1 MSYNWFMEQEE
12 QSNHETLMSWQFPE
26 YIKPERGK
34 LWYFWFF
41 SAVILLLV
49 YAMVSINFLFAIIVI
64 IGAIIVL
71 MRSKYH
77 PSAVDFAITKD
88 GLLVEGKFYAF
99 DLIKDFYIIYKPKE
113 IKNLYFEFKS
123 LLRPRIIIPLEDQN
137 PLAVRDLLKQ
147 YLDENL
153 EKEEE
158 PASEA
163 FRKLFKL

>member
-1 MSYNWFMEQEE
+1 MEKDE
-12 QSNHETLMSWQFPE
+12 QQSDQQILMSWQFPE
-26 YIKPERGK
+26 YLKPERGK
-34 LWYFWFF
+34 AWYFFFF
-41 SAVILLLV
+41 SAVILLLI
-49 YAMVSINFLFAIIVI
+49 YAMVTINFLFAIIVI
-64 IGAIIVL
+64 ISAIIVL
-71 MRSKYH
+71 MRSKYQ
-77 PSAVDFAITKD
+77 PVAVDFSITKN
-88 GLLVEGKFYAF
+88 GLMVEEKFYPF

-123 LLRPRIIIPLEDQN
+123 LLKPRVIIPLEDQN
-137 PLAVRDLLKQ
+137 PLKVRDLLKE

>member
-1 MSYNWFMEQEE
+1 MEQEE
-12 QSNHETLMSWQFPE
+12 QSNHDILMSWQFPE
-26 YIKPERGK
+26 YLKPERSK
-34 LWYFWFF
+34 LWFFWFF
-41 SAVILLLV
+41 SAVILLLI
-49 YAMVSINFLFAIIVI
+49 YAMVTINFLFAIIVI

-71 MRSKYH
+71 MRSKH
-77 PSAVDFAITKD
+77 QPNVVDFAITPD
-88 GLLVEGKFYAF
+88 GLLVESKSFPF
-99 DLIKDFYIIYKPKE
+99 ELIKDFYIIYKPKE
-113 IKNLYFEFKS
+113 TKNLYFEFKS
-123 LLRPRIIIPLEDQN
+123 IVRPRIIIPLEDQN